1 MFIDTNIFLEVQ
13 LGQSRSNECGVFL
26 NSVDTGDLRAFTS
39 DFVVDSIIII
49 MENRN
54 VQTSKILRFL
64 MAVRASKGLSIYS
77 HTFDDRILAANLML
91 RSDLSFDDAMVAV
104 AVKALKLKHVVSF
117 DSHFDGVKGFKRV
130 EPKDLI

>member
-1 MFIDTNIFLEVQ
+1 M
-13 LGQSRSNECGVFL
+13 
-26 NSVDTGDLRAFTS
+26 
-39 DFVVDSIIII
+39 
-49 MENRN
+49 MESRN